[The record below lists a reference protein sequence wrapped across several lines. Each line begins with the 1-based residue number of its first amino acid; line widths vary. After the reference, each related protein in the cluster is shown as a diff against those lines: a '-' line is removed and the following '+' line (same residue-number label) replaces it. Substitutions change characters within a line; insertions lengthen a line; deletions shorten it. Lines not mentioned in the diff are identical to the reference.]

1 VDAQN
6 KGLNFQGIA
15 RNGNDEVIASSQIS
29 LRLSIVDSTVPSKT
43 TNYAEVKSVLTNAQ
57 GLFSVIIG
65 DGNEISKTG
74 LFGNID
80 WSSNSK
86 YLKIEM
92 DPANGTSFNLL
103 GMSQIQYA
111 AFAHF
116 AEGVMAENIKGVIPV
131 SKGGTGFT
139 NLIDLKDSLASD
151 KYVGNTSFGK
161 YAFLRNGNSD
171 YDTLREI
178 KLSDEFNQLFIDDT
192 TVSSIH
198 DLPQS
203 VLNTSIGY
211 GSLTYNSIGSGNTS
225 IGSISMLYNDGSQN
239 TAVGFASYLGLPN
252 YGSEIMDNNTALG
265 AWSLTSIAG
274 KGNTSIGSNTF
285 NRTRIINGN
294 YNTAIGYQSGI
305 HENNR
310 SLDSIYNSTAIGYN
324 AFLDAS
330 NLIQLGDSNI
340 QNVNTFGNMNA
351 KSFKLMN
358 GLNNQ
363 LLVANGS
370 VITISND
377 NTLGGLASSENL
389 IPTQKS
395 VKEYIALNNASAGI
409 SDGGVTAIKIAD
421 LAVTDA
427 KLNLSTPNLGIPSYL
442 VGTNITGTANGLNI
456 GGNALTATNATTA
469 TFATNAGVAS
479 SVTTNADLSGV
490 VTSIGNVTSI
500 PNAVITNAMLSGNI
514 SSNKLVGTD
523 IHTVGTITTGTWSG
537 TVIAVNNGGTGISA
551 TEANKVFAGP
561 NGIDGTPSFRTLTSS
576 DIPNNLASYIQN
588 TPSITQSATININGN
603 IIASGIKM
611 TSGNNP
617 LKNNLSIGVSSM
629 EKITTGN
636 YNTLI
641 GFNASRELTS
651 GNNNSSFGNNAS
663 LSNTTGSN
671 NNAFGS
677 YSLVDNITGNDNNA
691 FGSSA
696 LYRNKSDNN
705 NAFGSFALQNN
716 NTGQNNNA
724 FGTYS
729 LSFNTTGNDN
739 VGFGFSSLGNN
750 TIGNFN
756 TSFGNMSSFNNTSG
770 SNNTSIGFLSLS
782 SNTTGANNTSIGF
795 SSLNTNSIGNGNT
808 AVGKNALN
816 TNLTGSNNL
825 AIGFGADVNAS
836 NYSNAIAIGYGAIV
850 NASNKIQ
857 LGNSSITNVNT
868 SGSITAGSIQ
878 NTPIG
883 SVTPNTGSFTSLNT
897 SSDLLVNGIKLG
909 IGNGTGISNLFF
921 GTGLS
926 LNTTGNFNTVIGV
939 DAMVDN
945 ISGNYNTAIGSQSLI
960 LNTTGS
966 GNTAM
971 GLLSLA
977 SNTIGNY
984 NTAIGSQSLILNTT
998 GSRNT
1003 AMGLLSLTNNT
1014 IGNENIAVGYYS
1026 LANNTTGNQNTS
1038 IGQSSLVSNNDGDF
1052 NVGIGLETLLSNVS
1066 GNNNTAIGYKS
1077 LNSNLVS
1084 ENTAIGSMAMY
1095 ANTIGTSNSAVG
1107 VNSMYSNTSGYS
1119 NTSIGYS
1126 SLYNNITGDRN
1137 TSIGDSALYNNT
1149 WGNHNTAVGSFSL
1162 FSNIGGFGNTAT
1174 GYNALYLNTS
1184 GSSNVAFGD
1193 GALYSNTS
1201 GSYNTSIGSA
1211 TMSWSTGSHNTAI
1224 GSSAGQLLTT
1234 GTNNTFIGNS
1244 ARPSAESVNN
1254 EITLGNLAITSL
1266 RCQVTS
1272 ITSLSDMRDKTDI
1285 LNLTEGID
1293 FIKKL
1298 RPVSFTWNT
1307 RDKAKVGIKSAGFI
1321 AQELLALQKA
1331 SPIGLNLDLVSESNP
1346 DKLEARYGNMLPIM
1360 VKAMQDQQTI
1370 IEQQKDRLDALE
1382 KLVLDLIKSKQ

>member
-1 VDAQN
+1 MKKYIIIFLLSCIVCSNVDAQN

-29 LRLSIVDSTVPSKT
+29 LRLSIVDSTVASKT
-43 TNYAEVKSVLTNAQ
+43 TNYAEIKSVLTNAQ

-92 DPANGTSFNLL
+92 DPANGTNFNLL

-178 KLSDEFNQLFIDDT
+178 KLSDEFNQLFIEDT
-192 TVSSIH
+192 SVSSIH
-198 DLPQS
+198 NLPQS

-211 GSLTYNSIGSGNTS
+211 GSLTSNSIGSGNTS
-225 IGSISMLYNDGSQN
+225 IGSISMIYNDGSQN
-239 TAVGFASYLGLPN
+239 TAVGFASYLGIPN

-285 NRTRIINGN
+285 NRPRIINGN

-351 KSFKLMN
+351 KSFKLLN

-370 VITISND
+370 IISISND

-427 KLNLSTPNLGIPSYL
+427 KLYLSTPDLGTPSYL
-442 VGTNITGTANGLNI
+442 VGTNITGTANGLSI
-456 GGNALTATNATTA
+456 GGNALTA

-537 TVIAVNNGGTGISA
+537 SVIAVNNGGTGMSA

-561 NGIDGTPSFRTLTSS
+561 NGIDGAPSFRTLTSS
-576 DIPNNLASYIQN
+576 DIPNNLVSYIQN
-588 TPSITQSATININGN
+588 SPSATQSATININGN

-611 TSGNNP
+611 TTGNNP
-617 LKNNLSIGVSSM
+617 VKNNLSIGVSSM

-641 GFNASRELTS
+641 GFNASREITS

-677 YSLVDNITGNDNNA
+677 YSLVDNIAGNDNNA

-739 VGFGFSSLGNN
+739 VGFGFMSLGNN

-756 TSFGNMSSFNNTSG
+756 TSYGNMSSFNNTSG
-770 SNNTSIGFLSLS
+770 SNNTSIGFMSLS
-782 SNTTGANNTSIGF
+782 SNTTGSNNTSIGF
-795 SSLNTNSIGNGNT
+795 SSLNTNSIGSGNT

-816 TNLTGSNNL
+816 TNTTGSNNL

-868 SGSITAGSIQ
+868 SGTITAGSIQ

-883 SVTPNTGSFTSLNT
+883 SVIPNTGSFTSLNT
-897 SSDLLVNGIKLG
+897 SSDLLVNGFKLG
-909 IGNGTGISNLFF
+909 IGNGTGISNLLF

-926 LNTTGNFNTVIGV
+926 LNTTGRFNTVIGV
-939 DAMVDN
+939 DAMLDN
-945 ISGNYNTAIGSQSLI
+945 ISGNYNTAIGSQSLS

-971 GLLSLA
+971 
-977 SNTIGNY
+977 
-984 NTAIGSQSLILNTT
+984 
-998 GSRNT
+998 
-1003 AMGLLSLTNNT
+1003 
-1014 IGNENIAVGYYS
+1014 GYYS

-1038 IGQSSLVSNNDGDF
+1038 IGQSSLLSNNDGDY
-1052 NVGIGLETLLSNVS
+1052 NVGIGLETLMLNVS

-1084 ENTAIGSMAMY
+1084 ENTAIGSKAMY

-1107 VNSMYSNTSGYS
+1107 VNSMYSNTSGFS

-1126 SLYNNITGDRN
+1126 SLYNNTIGDRN

-1149 WGNHNTAVGSFSL
+1149 WGNHSTAIGSFSL

-1174 GYNALYLNTS
+1174 GYSALYSNTS
-1184 GSSNVAFGD
+1184 GMSNVAFGD
-1193 GALYSNTS
+1193 GALYSNTT

-1211 TMSWSTGSHNTAI
+1211 TMTWSTGSHNTAI